1 MALNATYNLKMRMQA
16 GEKVYGTLI
25 GPGNEPGKMVRALQ
39 DFGFDFF
46 MVDLEH
52 SLVNKETIFEYIRV
66 SRKTDMPVLLR
77 TEDKAAY
84 FRRYI
89 DAGVN
94 GLMLP
99 LVNTV
104 EEAAHIVNQAYY
116 PPIGN
121 RGTGIG
127 LSPYLIDGQ
136 DLAEVPFLSLME
148 YVNNNTVI
156 FPQTESL
163 ENISNL
169 SHILSLEGVTG
180 TIVGPYD
187 LALNIGGVDPKAL
200 GTEMVTTPV
209 MEEKMKQ
216 VAEICRQAGKIAGI
230 GGQTPEALARRAK
243 EGYQLLLIGSV
254 IDGNVDN
261 LRPLIKEARAL
272 IGQAG

>member
-1 MALNATYNLKMRMQA
+1 MVLNETYNMKMRMQA

-25 GPGNEPGKMVRALQ
+25 GPGNVPEKTVRALR

-52 SLVNKETIFEYIRV
+52 SLVNKETIWEYIRT
-66 SRKTDMPVLLR
+66 SRKTDMPVMIR
-77 TEDKAAY
+77 VEDKAAY

-99 LVNTV
+99 QVDTV
-104 EEAAHIVNQAYY
+104 EEAAQIVNKAYF

-127 LSPYLIDGQ
+127 LSPYVIDGQ
-136 DLAEVPFLSLME
+136 DLAKVPFLSLTE

-163 ENISNL
+163 ENIRNL
-169 SHILSLEGVTG
+169 PHILSLEGITG
-180 TIVGPYD
+180 TVVGPYD
-187 LALNIGGVDPKAL
+187 LALNIGGVDPKAV
-200 GTEMVTTPV
+200 GTEMVATPV
-209 MEEKMKQ
+209 MEDKMKR
-216 VAEICRQAGKIAGI
+216 VAEICRKAGKIAGI
-230 GGQTPEALARRAK
+230 GGQIPKALARRAK
-243 EGYQLLLIGSV
+243 EGYQFFLIGGV
-254 IDGNVDN
+254 VDGNVEN
-261 LRPLIKEARAL
+261 LRPVIKEARAL
-272 IGQAG
+272 VGQV

>member
-16 GEKVYGTLI
+16 GEKVFGTLI
-25 GPGNEPGKMVRALQ
+25 GPGNEPEKVVKALQ
-39 DFGFDFF
+39 DFGFDYF

-66 SRKTDMPVLLR
+66 SRKTDMPVLIR

-99 LVNTV
+99 LVNTM
-104 EEAAHIVNQAYY
+104 EEAAHAVNQAYF

-127 LSPYLIDGQ
+127 LSPYLIDCQ
-136 DLAEVPFLSLME
+136 ALDKVPFLSLTE
-148 YVNNNTVI
+148 YVNNNTVV

-163 ENISNL
+163 ENIRNL
-169 SHILSLEGVTG
+169 SHILSLEGITG

-187 LALNIGGVDPKAL
+187 LALNIGGVDPKAI
-200 GTEMVTTPV
+200 GIEMVTTPI

-216 VAEICRQAGKIAGI
+216 VAEICRKAGKIAGI
-230 GGQTPEALARRAK
+230 GGQTPAALARRAK
-243 EGYQLLLIGSV
+243 EGYQFFIINSV
-254 IDGNVDN
+254 YDGNVDN
-261 LRPLIKEARAL
+261 LRPVIEETKAL
-272 IGQAG
+272 IG